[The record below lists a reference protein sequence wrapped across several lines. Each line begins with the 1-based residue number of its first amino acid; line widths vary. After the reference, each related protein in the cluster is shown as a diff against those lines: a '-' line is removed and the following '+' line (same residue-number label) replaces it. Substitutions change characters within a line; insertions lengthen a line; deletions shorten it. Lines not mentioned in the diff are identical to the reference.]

1 MAKTLLRVLWDM
13 GRLDTGGIAVAGVK
27 ACGEEWRRI
36 RLEVPARG
44 GVRFEYYSG
53 TTGGH

>member
-36 RLEVPARG
+36 RLEVPARA